1 MKFIYAKDLKKY
13 FPIRS
18 GLLLK
23 ITGFAKAVDGVSF
36 HIEKGE
42 TLGVVGESGSGKTT
56 LGRVIIGLIKP
67 TYGEVWFEGKNI
79 FELSKKEERE
89 TRRYMQIVFQ
99 DPFSSLN
106 PRMTVLD
113 IVSEPLLNFKL
124 IEENEKEEIV
134 FELLRNVGLKGDDM
148 GKYPHEF
155 SGGQMQRVVI
165 ARALALNPK
174 FIVLDEPTSALD
186 VSVQAQ
192 ILNLIRK
199 LQEDYN
205 LTYLFISHNL
215 LTINHISDRIVVMYV
230 GKIVEAGDKEDIF
243 EYPLHPYTKA
253 LLSSIPVPDIETK
266 MERIVLRGDV
276 PSPINPPSGCR
287 FHTRCPHVRDKCRV
301 EEPALIQDSK
311 DRVVACHF
319 YKNLL

>member
-1 MKFIYAKDLKKY
+1 MKLIIVKDLKKY

-36 HIEKGE
+36 HIDKGE
-42 TLGVVGESGSGKTT
+42 TLGIVGESGCGKTT
-56 LGRVIIGLIKP
+56 LGRVVIGLIKP
-67 TYGEVWFEGKNI
+67 TSGEVWFEGKNI
-79 FELSKKEERE
+79 FELNKNEERE
-89 TRRYMQIVFQ
+89 IRRYMQIVFQ

-113 IVSEPLLNFKL
+113 IVSEPLLNFDL
-124 IEENEKEEIV
+124 IEEDEKEEVV
-134 FELLRNVGLKGDDM
+134 FELLRNVGLKREDM

-155 SGGQMQRVVI
+155 SGGQMQRVGI

-192 ILNLIRK
+192 ILNLIRR

-205 LTYLFISHNL
+205 LTYLFISHDL
-215 LTINHISDRIVVMYV
+215 LTIDHISDRVAVMYL
-230 GKIVEAGDKEDIF
+230 GKIVEAGEKEEIF
-243 EYPLHPYTKA
+243 NFPLHPYTKA
-253 LLSSIPVPDIETK
+253 LLSSIPVPSIEKK
-266 MERIVLRGDV
+266 MQKIVLTGDV
-276 PSPINPPSGCR
+276 PSPLNPPSGCR
-287 FHTRCPHVRDKCRV
+287 FHTRCPHAKDKCKK
-301 EEPALIQDSK
+301 EEPILTQDSK
-311 DRVVACHF
+311 HHTVACHF
-319 YKNLL
+319 YKELT

>member
-1 MKFIYAKDLKKY
+1 MKLIIVKDLKKY

-36 HIEKGE
+36 HIDKGE
-42 TLGVVGESGSGKTT
+42 TLGIVGESGCGKTT
-56 LGRVIIGLIKP
+56 LGRVVIGLIKP
-67 TYGEVWFEGKNI
+67 TSGEVWFEGKNI
-79 FELSKKEERE
+79 FELNKNEERE
-89 TRRYMQIVFQ
+89 IRRYMQIVFQ

-113 IVSEPLLNFKL
+113 IVSEPLLNFDL
-124 IEENEKEEIV
+124 IEEDEKEEVV
-134 FELLRNVGLKGDDM
+134 FELLRNVGLKREDM

-155 SGGQMQRVVI
+155 SGGQMQRVGI

-192 ILNLIRK
+192 ILNLIRR

-205 LTYLFISHNL
+205 LTYLFISHDL
-215 LTINHISDRIVVMYV
+215 LTIDHISDRVAVMYL
-230 GKIVEAGDKEDIF
+230 GKIVEAGEKEEIF
-243 EYPLHPYTKA
+243 NFPLHPYTKA
-253 LLSSIPVPDIETK
+253 LLSSIPVPGIEKK
-266 MERIVLRGDV
+266 MQKIVLTGDV
-276 PSPINPPSGCR
+276 PSPLNPPSGCR
-287 FHTRCPHVRDKCRV
+287 FHTRCPHAKDKCKK
-301 EEPALIQDSK
+301 EEPILTQDSK
-311 DRVVACHF
+311 HHTVACHF
-319 YKNLL
+319 YKELT